1 MSKILFLV
9 IGLVIGGLGGAVIVA
24 PLVGGAAMG
33 AGAGTG
39 LSAGI
44 CATVLAAQEEG
55 LLTADQIDQVLTR
68 AATDL
73 SGQAALPSD
82 QPLVGGAAECQAV
95 MDKLKAAAAG

>member
-1 MSKILFLV
+1 MGKFIILV
-9 IGLVIGGLGGAVIVA
+9 IGLVIGGLGGALIVA

-44 CATVLAAQEEG
+44 CATVVAAQEEG
-55 LLTADQIDQVLTR
+55 LLTSDQIDQVLTR

-73 SGQAALPSD
+73 SGKATLPEG
-82 QPLVGGAAECQAV
+82 QTLVGGAAECEAV
-95 MDKLKAAAAG
+95 MQKLRAAAN